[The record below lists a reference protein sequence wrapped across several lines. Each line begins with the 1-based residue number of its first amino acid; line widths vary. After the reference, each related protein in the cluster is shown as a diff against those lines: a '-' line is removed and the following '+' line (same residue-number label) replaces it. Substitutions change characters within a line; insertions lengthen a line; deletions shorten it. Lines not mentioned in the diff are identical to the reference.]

1 MDFIINTSFEEGSSN
16 TLLEA
21 LSAKLPILCFDI
33 GGNKDFIDKNGFLI
47 KYKDYDELREKL
59 IILIDSNKKQE
70 MGRNSY
76 KHFKEN
82 LNNKLTL
89 RQHLKLYD

>member
-1 MDFIINTSFEEGSSN
+1 
-16 TLLEA
+16 
-21 LSAKLPILCFDI
+21 
-33 GGNKDFIDKNGFLI
+33 

-82 LNNKLTL
+82 FNNKLTL